1 LKEFFA
7 THISAEQ
14 VAALIVEPVL
24 GEGGFVVPPK
34 EYFRVLQKICQ
45 ENGIVFVAD
54 EIQTG
59 FGRTAKMFAM
69 EHYEVVPDI
78 VITAKSMAGGLP
90 LAAVT
95 GKAEIIDHPQVGG
108 LGGTFG
114 GNPIACQA
122 GIAVLEQFKK
132 KDILSRAERIGNK
145 VLQRFKQIQ
154 ERFSVVGDVRGL
166 GAMVG
171 MELVVDR
178 KTKEPATALTKQL
191 VNRCREKGLLMISA
205 GTHSNIIR
213 PLMPLVIT
221 DEQLEKGLSII
232 EESLGELS
240 SH

>member
-1 LKEFFA
+1 
-7 THISAEQ
+7 
-14 VAALIVEPVL
+14 VAALIVEPVQ
-24 GEGGFVVPPK
+24 GEGGFIVPPK
-34 EYFRVLQKICQ
+34 EYFKILKKIC
-45 ENGIVFVAD
+45 EDNGIVFIAD

-69 EHYEVVPDI
+69 EHYEVEPDI
-78 VITAKSMAGGLP
+78 VIMAKSMAAGLP
-90 LAAVT
+90 LSAVT
-95 GKAEIIDHPQVGG
+95 GKAELMDHPQVGG
-108 LGGTFG
+108 LGGTYG
-114 GNPIACQA
+114 GNPVACRA
-122 GIAVLEQFKK
+122 AIAVLEQFEK
-132 KDILSRAERIGNK
+132 KDLLSRAEKIGKK
-145 VLQRFKQIQ
+145 VLQRFREIQ

-191 VNRCREKGLLMISA
+191 VNRSREKGLLMISA

-232 EESLGELS
+232 EESLGEFS